1 MKARSH
7 TITLDIGTTYG
18 ANVSGTEDNA
28 AGQLY
33 AKRSDQRDAHYS
45 LALIPFAGDVTIQNL
60 TIAGTVACRVPQNVN
75 EEEKSDDIR
84 YPAFVSAAIGLAG
97 GTTAFK
103 NVTVNT
109 KVSVAEEAVAA
120 KKLHVWQA
128 GFLGRCEGKA
138 LTFQNCTWGSNSTL
152 TDERTTDNQ
161 RIGGLAAEVMGGCT
175 VTVEDCTLS
184 GSITSKSDSNA
195 KVGGLIA
202 VSRGEDTE
210 WH

>member
-1 MKARSH
+1 MRLVRNLPEH
-7 TITLDIGTTYG
+7 LNGNNRTITLDIGTTYG
-18 ANVSGTEDNA
+18 ANVSGAGDNA

-60 TIAGTVACRVPQNVN
+60 TIDGTIVCRVPQNVN

-128 GFLGRCEGKA
+128 GFLGRCEGKK
-138 LTFQNCTWGSNSTL
+138 LTFQNCNWGSDSTL

-161 RIGGLAAEVMGGCT
+161 RIGGLVAEVMGGCT
-175 VTVEDCTLS
+175 VTVENCTLS
-184 GSITSKSDSNA
+184 GSIASNSE
-195 KVGGLIA
+195 KMPKPV
-202 VSRGEDTE
+202 V
-210 WH
+210 